1 MNAKSHNAAVLLNDL
16 LARLEWHGWHA
27 TGTADPGT
35 IVLQYKSELHG
46 CWREVDCDA
55 LKIAR
60 YIKKNPSRAM
70 VAKVCD
76 KKPEHTGTPVQQE
89 LPLSAPSAIV
99 RAAMDPQETQH

>member
-35 IVLQYKSELHG
+35 IVLQYKSEQHG
-46 CWREVDCDA
+46 CWRAVDCDA

-60 YIKKNPSRAM
+60 YIKANPSRGM
-70 VAKVCD
+70 VARVCD
-76 KKPEHTGTPVQQE
+76 KKPQHQGEAVQQE
-89 LPLSAPSAIV
+89 LNFSEQNALV
-99 RAAMDPQETQH
+99 RDALNPNKNQH